1 MCNNFKSNQNE
12 EIKSEGILI
21 FKDTM
26 EYLVDGILTAE
37 QYAELTRMIYA
48 TRWGDGVN
56 EKEIKDKLLLGIWKT
71 LKHTIKKSAR
81 NARYRENNQNKKTA
95 LQEVTSTEFDL
106 PKIEDYNNGNIQENC
121 QNVENENKADLSRQI
136 VQDNISTH
144 QEQDIQP
151 ESLKIALNEEI
162 EDNNINDNEDMGNLT
177 NIVYDSTTGRFQFTN
192 EQKEKVKR
200 NLIKVAASKQ
210 ISKNEQVQELI
221 NNDDELRK
229 YYGRYISTIIAHQEK
244 PTEVTANTKELAKE
258 RVRLTLEKY
267 NIDLKEIKDFI
278 DDDIEYHKMLNRYE

>member
-81 NARYRENNQNKKTA
+81 NARYRENNQNKKIS

-106 PKIEDYNNGNIQENC
+106 PKIED
-121 QNVENENKADLSRQI
+121 NVENENKADLSHQI
-136 VQDNISTH
+136 VQDNISAH

-151 ESLKIALNEEI
+151 ESLKTTLNEKI
-162 EDNNINDNEDMGNLT
+162 EDNNINDNEDNEDMGNLT

-200 NLIKVAASKQ
+200 IKVAASKQ
-210 ISKNEQVQELI
+210 SSKNEQVQELI
-221 NNDDELRK
+221 NTDDELRK
-229 YYGRYISTIIAHQEK
+229 YYIRYIQTIIAYEEK
-244 PTEVTANTKELAKE
+244 QTEVTANSKELAKE

>member
-81 NARYRENNQNKKTA
+81 NARYRENNQNKKSA

-106 PKIEDYNNGNIQENC
+106 PKTEDKI
-121 QNVENENKADLSRQI
+121 ENENKANLSHQI
-136 VQDNISTH
+136 VQDNINPH

-210 ISKNEQVQELI
+210 SSKNEQVQELI
-221 NNDDELRK
+221 NTDDELRK
-229 YYGRYISTIIAHQEK
+229 YYIRYIQTIIAHQEK

-278 DDDIEYHKMLNRYE
+278 NDDIEYHKMLNRYE

>member
-1 MCNNFKSNQNE
+1 MLFTKVYKEEDVRLRGCSYNVASIYFHLKNKREYFKSKNNGSCYDLTKY
-12 EIKSEGILI
+12 ISEYTGIPQI
-21 FKDTM
+21 TVKRA
-26 EYLVDGILTAE
+26 I
-37 QYAELTRMIYA
+37 
-48 TRWGDGVN
+48 
-56 EKEIKDKLLLGIWKT
+56 KT
-71 LKHTIKKSAR
+71 LKEIGLISTVIKGKVNHYSFPVLDAI
-81 NARYRENNQNKKTA
+81 EN
-95 LQEVTSTEFDL
+95 STEIPEKQDIGDL
-106 PKIEDYNNGNIQENC
+106 NH
-121 QNVENENKADLSRQI
+121 QI
-136 VQDNISTH
+136 VQDSK
-144 QEQDIQP
+144 EQDIQP

-210 ISKNEQVQELI
+210 SSKNEQVQELI

-229 YYGRYISTIIAHQEK
+229 YYIRYIQTIIAYEEK
-244 PTEVTANTKELAKE
+244 QTEVTANTKELAKE

>member
-1 MCNNFKSNQNE
+1 MFTKVYKEEDERLRGCSYNVASVYFHLKNKREYFKSKNNGSCYDLTKY
-12 EIKSEGILI
+12 ISEYTGIPQI
-21 FKDTM
+21 TVKRA
-26 EYLVDGILTAE
+26 I
-37 QYAELTRMIYA
+37 
-48 TRWGDGVN
+48 
-56 EKEIKDKLLLGIWKT
+56 KT
-71 LKHTIKKSAR
+71 LKEIGLISTVIKGKVNHYSFPVLDAI
-81 NARYRENNQNKKTA
+81 ENGTEIPEKQNIG
-95 LQEVTSTEFDL
+95 DL
-106 PKIEDYNNGNIQENC
+106 NHQ
-121 QNVENENKADLSRQI
+121 
-136 VQDNISTH
+136 NISTH

-151 ESLKIALNEEI
+151 ESLKTTLNEKI
-162 EDNNINDNEDMGNLT
+162 EDNNKEDNEDMGNLT

-229 YYGRYISTIIAHQEK
+229 YYIRYIQTIIAYEEK
-244 PTEVTANTKELAKE
+244 QTEVTANSKELAKE

>member
-81 NARYRENNQNKKTA
+81 NARYRENNQNKKSA

-106 PKIEDYNNGNIQENC
+106 PKTEDKI
-121 QNVENENKADLSRQI
+121 ENENKADLSHQI
-136 VQDNISTH
+136 VQDNINPH

-151 ESLKIALNEEI
+151 ESLKIALNEKI

-210 ISKNEQVQELI
+210 SSKNEQVQELI
-221 NNDDELRK
+221 NTDDELRK
-229 YYGRYISTIIAHQEK
+229 YYSRYIQAIIAHEEK